1 MKIFKIIFLLLI
13 LIQINNC
20 TNFNEAMSG
29 KSKTTDEFLVKK
41 KDPLALPPKF
51 EELPLPESQKQDK
64 EKSIE
69 KMLGSKSDSSGK
81 SENISNLENMVL
93 KELRKNK

>member
-93 KELRKNK
+93 KELRKNN

>member
-51 EELPLPESQKQDK
+51 EELPLPESQKQVK

-93 KELRKNK
+93 KELRKNN

>member
-51 EELPLPESQKQDK
+51 EELPIPERQKQDK

-93 KELRKNK
+93 KELRKNN

>member
-1 MKIFKIIFLLLI
+1 MKILKIIFLILI
-13 LIQINNC
+13 LIQLNNC
-20 TNFNEAMSG
+20 TSFNEAMSG
-29 KSKTTDEFLVKK
+29 KRKTTDEFLVKK

-51 EELPLPESQKQDK
+51 EELPLPESQKKNK

-69 KMLGSKSDSSGK
+69 KMLGSTKDTPGK

-93 KELRKNK
+93 RELRKNN